1 MKYKFP
7 EYTDKALR
15 QEKKQ
20 AEKAKEAKEKA
31 KNKFPPFLLVRS
43 GLFDK
48 TAVAALLIVP
58 ASGYFL
64 QYDNVLADFAVF
76 SMWILM
82 MIIFLIDNLC
92 MNSEKKR
99 IKSDIE
105 DYIYKLEAH
114 WQPIASY
121 EYKRLAENII
131 KWKSQDDK
139 QLFNRFINYPNEIR
153 DERSAVAIIQGY
165 LKSHPEDADK
175 ILEKF
180 DIATLPS
187 KVLKS
192 IKKCKQK

>member
-7 EYTDKALR
+7 EYTEKAIR

-20 AEKAKEAKEKA
+20 AEKAKKAEEKA
-31 KNKFPPFLLVRS
+31 KNKLPPFLLVRS

-48 TAVAALLIVP
+48 TAIAALLVVP
-58 ASGYFL
+58 ASAYFL
-64 QYDNVLADFAVF
+64 QYDNNVFADFAAF
-76 SMWILM
+76 CMWIFM
-82 MIIFLIDNLC
+82 MVIFLIDNLC

-105 DYIYKLEAH
+105 DYIYNLDAH

-131 KWKSQDDK
+131 KWKAKNDK
-139 QLFNRFINYPNEIR
+139 QLFNRFINYPNEIH
-153 DERSAVAIIQGY
+153 DERSAVAIIQGH
-165 LKSHPEDADK
+165 LKSHPKDANK

-180 DIATLPS
+180 DTKTLPS
-187 KVLKS
+187 KVLKL
-192 IKKCKQK
+192 IKHCK